1 MLWCSTNGVGPFPN
15 GYSVFITCFPL
26 LHFYCCKHRA
36 VGQLEKP
43 KALEL
48 RNVNG
53 FNFMALWIREGDA
66 AMALNWVH
74 TELIFWPAV
83 AGRVLLGWQQ
93 AAQACRQ
100 APSPAGWSNCCKAEA
115 CSGKAESTSQLTRAQ
130 GSQSTAASSGMTM
143 LRLRLGVR
151 ENEARRRAAS
161 VFCQQAKCSWL
172 LRCNYLSWART
183 SAL

>member
-1 MLWCSTNGVGPFPN
+1 MSVLFLKPKKNRENWNFSKQWMLWCSTNGVGPFPN

-74 TELIFWPAV
+74 TELIFWLAV
-83 AGRVLLGWQQ
+83 AGRVLLGWQR
-93 AAQACRQ
+93 AAQGCRQ
-100 APSPAGWSNCCKAEA
+100 APSPAGWSN
-115 CSGKAESTSQLTRAQ
+115 
-130 GSQSTAASSGMTM
+130 TAAKLKPAQERQNPPLSWH
-143 LRLRLGVR
+143 
-151 ENEARRRAAS
+151 EPKAAS
-161 VFCQQAKCSWL
+161 PL
-172 LRCNYLSWART
+172 LPAQVWPCWDWGWA
-183 SAL
+183 